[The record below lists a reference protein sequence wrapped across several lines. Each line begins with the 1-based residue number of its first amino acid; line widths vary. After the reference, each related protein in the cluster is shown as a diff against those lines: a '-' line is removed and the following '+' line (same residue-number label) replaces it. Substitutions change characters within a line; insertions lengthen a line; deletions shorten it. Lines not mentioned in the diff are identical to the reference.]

1 MKQTAKKMIAVYL
14 TLAGL
19 AVEAESPSAKAEE
32 DAIVQKYRIEYQNS
46 HTLKKR
52 LLSQFGSIEGF
63 DGAGIE
69 RLKKRFDISDEIMR
83 SVAMEI
89 YTESL
94 AAVKEKRTDGVDG
107 GLNTYRQQVAGA
119 LFCLGLSADQSTK
132 HLLIAIVTD
141 SATESSFRR
150 QAILSYLRAA
160 NPEEAKNV
168 LLRFLVEGDRMDS
181 QERSTI
187 CDYARMVFNDANPEK
202 KEAIL
207 SALFVAL
214 SREDNK
220 WLFRVYDD
228 ILCKISKQYANSHQ
242 RLAILRRLIN
252 APSLCKADDY
262 AMPELQEKLKV
273 LQKMRLYANINTNLT
288 TLKGRD
294 FNLPLPVSAT
304 NEVIETVLGSPD
316 TDAGVENMQSKKT
329 NSIGVLS
336 LVGGATA
343 LILGLGLWH
352 FSRKR

>member
-1 MKQTAKKMIAVYL
+1 MKTYRVVLILVACLLVCKTVL
-14 TLAGL
+14 SS
-19 AVEAESPSAKAEE
+19 EDE
-32 DAIVQKYRIEYQNS
+32 DAVVQKHRIEFQNPEK
-46 HTLKKR
+46 LKHQ
-52 LLSQFGSIEGF
+52 LISMFSSL
-63 DGAGIE
+63 DGVDRQGIE
-69 RLKKRFDISDEIMR
+69 RLKQRFDISDNIMR

-89 YTESL
+89 YEESL
-94 AAVKEKRTDGVDG
+94 VAVKEKRTDGVDG

-119 LFCLGLSADQSTK
+119 LFCLGLSVDQSTK
-132 HLLIAIVTD
+132 QMLVAIVTD

-150 QAILSYLRAA
+150 QAISSYLLAA
-160 NPEEAKNV
+160 DPEEAKNV
-168 LLRFLVEGDRMDS
+168 LLRFLVEEDRMDS

-207 SALFVAL
+207 SVLFVAL

-220 WLFRVYDD
+220 WLFRVYDE

-304 NEVIETVLGSPD
+304 NEVNETAPESTEPK
-316 TDAGVENMQSKKT
+316 AGGENMQIKKT

-336 LVGGATA
+336 LIGGVSV
-343 LILGLGLWH
+343 LILGFGFWKLARRRTGQ
-352 FSRKR
+352 